1 MYRSQLKKS
10 SMVVMLFLCLLASC
24 KKDTQIRETYLEL
37 NDTAHLVNLSLLKDV
52 PQFLDTLKK
61 YPQLQLAEVMED
73 EYMTAMYCNFFYKG
87 LKIFDEQYDMFKAKR
102 NGIIFGID
110 KIIDTINI
118 DLKPRLTYK
127 DAVNTAK
134 NALEFSDN
142 FLYYR
147 LGIYVEGRNPLN
159 NLFQARLAWKIQNEG
174 GMPFVIVDALNG
186 SVITKDDGIRY

>member
-73 EYMTAMYCNFFYKG
+73 EYMTAMYCNVFYKG

-102 NGIIFGID
+102 NGGIFGID
-110 KIIDTINI
+110 TIIDTLNI
-118 DLKPRLTYK
+118 DLMPRLTYRQ
-127 DAVNTAK
+127 AVNTAK

-159 NLFQARLAWKIQNEG
+159 NLFQARLAWKVQNEG
-174 GMPFVIVDALNG
+174 GIPFVIVDALNG

>member
-1 MYRSQLKKS
+1 MNISQIIKTS
-10 SMVVMLFLCLLASC
+10 IVSILFLCLLASC
-24 KKDTQIRETYLEL
+24 KKDTQLRETYREL
-37 NDTAHLVNLSLLKDV
+37 NDTAHFVDLSLLKDV

-73 EYMTAMYCNFFYKG
+73 EYQIGMYCNVFYKG
-87 LKIFDEQYDMFKAKR
+87 LKIFDDHYDISKGKR
-102 NGIIFGID
+102 DGSIFCID
-110 KIIDTINI
+110 TIIDTLNI

-127 DAVNTAK
+127 QAINTAK

-159 NLFQARLAWKIQNEG
+159 NLFQARLAWKVQKEG